1 MRATHCGQCP
11 EVTVEDRVQLPRRA
25 VYAGRRV
32 QFPRLVPTAGGFF
45 YPPLFFP
52 ARYFPFFEVIGMFPY
67 GSQRW
72 KNKRAHIL
80 RLDGYV
86 DQYAKRWGRTLDA
99 VIVHH
104 IYPAEEYP
112 EYAWENWNLISISR
126 RTHELLEDRKTGK
139 LTEAGRKLMESTT
152 PGRDW
157 RLTSKRFAT
166 R

>member
-1 MRATHCGQCP
+1 MPGSGCKSRAWYQRRAGFFILLCFSPLANPFP
-11 EVTVEDRVQLPRRA
+11 EV
-25 VYAGRRV
+25 
-32 QFPRLVPTAGGFF
+32 
-45 YPPLFFP
+45 
-52 ARYFPFFEVIGMFPY
+52 ISMFPY
-67 GSQRW
+67 GSQKW

-104 IYPAEEYP
+104 IYPAAEYP
-112 EYAWENWNLISISR
+112 EYAWEDWNLISISR
-126 RTHELLEDRKTGK
+126 RTHELLEDRKTGE

-157 RLTSKRFAT
+157 RRTSRRFAT

>member
-1 MRATHCGQCP
+1 MHNGQGW
-11 EVTVEDRVQLPRRA
+11 ETVTEKRKA
-25 VYAGRRV
+25 VCSLQQMQAGSIPGRI
-32 QFPRLVPTAGGFF
+32 PLAGGVFILLCF
-45 YPPLFFP
+45 SPLATSF
-52 ARYFPFFEVIGMFPY
+52 FFEVIGMFPY
-67 GSQRW
+67 GSQKW

-104 IYPAEEYP
+104 IYPAAEYP
-112 EYAWENWNLISISR
+112 EYAWKDWNLISISR
-126 RTHELLEDRKTGK
+126 RTHELLEDRKTGE

-157 RLTSKRFAT
+157 RLTSKKFAT

>member
-1 MRATHCGQCP
+1 MAG
-11 EVTVEDRVQLPRRA
+11 
-25 VYAGRRV
+25 VYALVVKRV
-32 QFPRLVPTAGGFF
+32 RFPLLLPTAGGVFILLCF
-45 YPPLFFP
+45 SPL
-52 ARYFPFFEVIGMFPY
+52 ATSLFEVMSMFPY
-67 GSQRW
+67 GSQKW

-104 IYPAEEYP
+104 IYPAAEYP
-112 EYAWENWNLISISR
+112 EYAWEDWNLISISR
-126 RTHELLEDRKTGK
+126 RTHELLEDRKTGE
-139 LTEAGRKLMESTT
+139 LTEAGRKLMENTE

-157 RLTSKRFAT
+157 RRTSRRFAT

>member
-1 MRATHCGQCP
+1 MPGVGCNSRAWCQ
-11 EVTVEDRVQLPRRA
+11 RRA
-25 VYAGRRV
+25 
-32 QFPRLVPTAGGFF
+32 GFF
-45 YPPLFFP
+45 ILLCFSPL
-52 ARYFPFFEVIGMFPY
+52 ATSLFEVMHVFPY
-67 GSQRW
+67 GSQKW

-86 DQYAKRWGRTLDA
+86 DQYAKRWGRTAEA

-104 IYPAEEYP
+104 IYPAAEYP
-112 EYAWENWNLISISR
+112 EYAWEDWNLISISR
-126 RTHELLEDRKTGK
+126 RTHELLEDRKTGE

-157 RLTSKRFAT
+157 RRTSKRFAT

>member
-1 MRATHCGQCP
+1 MPGSGCKSRAWCQ
-11 EVTVEDRVQLPRRA
+11 RRA
-25 VYAGRRV
+25 
-32 QFPRLVPTAGGFF
+32 GFF
-45 YPPLFFP
+45 ILLCFSPLANPFP
-52 ARYFPFFEVIGMFPY
+52 EVIGMFPY

-80 RLDGYV
+80 QRDGYV
-86 DQYAKRWGRTLDA
+86 DQYAKRWGRTAEA

-104 IYPAEEYP
+104 IYPAAMYP
-112 EYAWENWNLISISR
+112 EYAWEDWNLISISR
-126 RTHELLEDRKTGK
+126 RTHELLEDRKTGE
-139 LTEAGRKLMESTT
+139 LTEAGRKLMENTE

>member
-1 MRATHCGQCP
+1 MGMSVAQWSGVGDCDGKRK
-11 EVTVEDRVQLPRRA
+11 
-25 VYAGRRV
+25 AGFLSSFV
-32 QFPRLVPTAGGFF
+32 FPRSL
-45 YPPLFFP
+45 L
-52 ARYFPFFEVIGMFPY
+52 PFFEVIGMFPY
-67 GSQRW
+67 GSQKW

-104 IYPAEEYP
+104 IYPAAEYP
-112 EYAWENWNLISISR
+112 EYAWEDWNLISISR
-126 RTHELLEDRKTGK
+126 RTHELLEDRKTGE

-157 RLTSKRFAT
+157 RRTSKRFAT